1 MTAPSTDPA
10 SSSER
15 PGTIITV
22 AVTGAH
28 AKADVPALPVGS
40 EEVATAAASCAR
52 VGASVV
58 DLEPRHDTSVPD
70 VVAAI
75 RNRTDL
81 VVRVSAYAR
90 SETLATLLDSGA
102 EVLTCP
108 VDAPEEFV
116 SDLRAGARSRGIA
129 VHHEVRELDQLET
142 LRLRCAEETGP
153 VHAVLVFGS
162 SAGAGMRGDLETLS
176 AAVARLPERVGY
188 TVAGLDETAVPM
200 LLGTLATDGHVRVG
214 MADTLE
220 YAPGVPVRD
229 NAQLVARAAGV
240 AKIAQRLPLSVSHV
254 RGVFGLSG

>member
-10 SSSER
+10 SSRAR

-40 EEVATAAASCAR
+40 EEVAAAAASCAR
-52 VGASVV
+52 VGASVI

-70 VVAAI
+70 VVAAVH
-75 RNRTDL
+75 NRTDL
-81 VVRVSAYAR
+81 VVRVAAYAR
-90 SETLATLLDSGA
+90 SETLTTLLDSGA

-108 VDAPEEFV
+108 VDAPEDFV
-116 SDLRAGARSRGIA
+116 AALREGARARGIA
-129 VHHEVRELDQLET
+129 VHHEVRELEQLDT
-142 LRLRCAEETGP
+142 LRVRCAAETGP

-162 SAGAGMRGDLETLS
+162 AADSGMHGDPETLS
-176 AAVARLPERVGY
+176 RAVARLPAGASY
-188 TVAGLDETAVPM
+188 TVTGLDDTAVPM
-200 LLGTLATDGHVRVG
+200 LLATLATNGHVRVG

-220 YAPGVPVRD
+220 YSPGEPVRD